1 MKRFF
6 NFITLSEAAVFNFH
20 PKNRMIDRKHLQK
33 IKKLMRESV
42 EKMPAIIINTST
54 LHVIDGQHRLEAL
67 RQLASEG
74 EIPWDTRIPVD
85 YMDIPEEN
93 EYQEIVKYNI
103 NSQNWKPYDFI
114 HAHMKEGN
122 PNYLKLDEWARNH
135 TLTANLKDPSK
146 PKYRYAGIMMKGSTL
161 RNELPNGTFEVT
173 DEELAK
179 ADTIH
184 GEVEKLITLFG
195 LPIGGQWFEQML
207 CSWFKFREL
216 HKFSEWTRYIRDHR
230 KGLRKYPKATVAD
243 WNAVF
248 SMIHSQLDLKS
259 AA

>member
-1 MKRFF
+1 MQK
-6 NFITLSEAAVFNFH
+6 TLKFVTLDEASKFTFH
-20 PKNRMIDRKHLQK
+20 PKGRMIDRKHLQK
-33 IKKLMRESV
+33 IKKLMQKSPDT
-42 EKMPAIIINTST
+42 MPPIVVNVRTN
-54 LHVIDGQHRLEAL
+54 HQIDGGHRLL
-67 RQLASEG
+67 SIFQLVQEG
-74 EIPWDTRIPVD
+74 TLSPNYLIPVLFID
-85 YMDIPEEN
+85 LPVEDEFN
-93 EYQEIVKYNI
+93 AIVETNI

-122 PNYLKLDEWARNH
+122 IYYLKLDEWARNH
-135 TLTANLKDPSK
+135 SLTANPKDPNK

-173 DEELAK
+173 DEELAR

-184 GEVEKLITLFG
+184 GEVEKLIGLFS
-195 LPIGGQWFEQML
+195 LPTGGQWFEQML

-216 HKFSEWTRYIRDHR
+216 HKFSDWTNYIRNHK
-230 KGLRKYPKATVAD
+230 KGLRKWPKATVGD
-243 WNAVF
+243 WNAIF